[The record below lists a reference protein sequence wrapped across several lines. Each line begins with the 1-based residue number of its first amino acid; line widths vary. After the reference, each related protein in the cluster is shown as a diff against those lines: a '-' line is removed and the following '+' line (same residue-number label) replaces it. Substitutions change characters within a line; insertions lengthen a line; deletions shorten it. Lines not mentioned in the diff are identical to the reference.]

1 MLVER
6 QCLSLVVDPQ
16 VHLVLEILE
25 LMEVIHLFLLS
36 LLQQSVVVKV
46 DLEIMDLMQHL
57 AKCLKVVHQVD
68 QEVDEQLEIVHLLD
82 VEQQIKVILVETQE
96 VLLLQ
101 EMEVVVAVE
110 LELQEIHKVD
120 LLVVLVVMV

>member
-1 MLVER
+1 
-6 QCLSLVVDPQ
+6 
-16 VHLVLEILE
+16 
-25 LMEVIHLFLLS
+25 
-36 LLQQSVVVKV
+36 VVVKV

-57 AKCLKVVHQVD
+57 AKCHLVVHQVD

-82 VEQQIKVILVETQE
+82 VEQRIKVILVETQE